1 MKKDRQST
9 MLECWRPPT
18 GAGDPVG
25 CMAATFT
32 FDPNFFEEECLTRFL
47 NIDSH
52 PDREGLAFLLERE
65 NLLGSVYAGIF
76 IDHRQ
81 AGVDH
86 SLRWDV
92 LPVRIPG
99 RYQHAKIAVLA
110 WVDYVRILVSSANL
124 TPAGYRNNQEV
135 VGFIDLYPQSSD
147 HQQLDTCC
155 LFLNQLIKYVPR
167 AGDEDPVLMRAKTFI
182 ESIQNNAKAWTPI
195 KSRKHSFNSYLIF
208 TLPNPQS
215 LEGEALSALNGGV
228 ALNGCLDTCIKFGA
242 APSSIRVVSPFFN
255 KETDDGNRDE
265 VTAQLC
271 KRMARGTNRTLTFCL
286 PRLDEDEGETPRL
299 AAPKSLYTTAIRQVN
314 KLNIE
319 TLPSVDQDKNFRPW
333 HAKMLRLENDNYAA
347 LLIGSSNYT
356 SPAMGLR
363 AINNAEANILYI
375 TLKKA
380 FARHIGQLY
389 QCWPETTRIENIDN
403 IEWTGIHYPLGEED
417 MGIGMPLPEGFVYAH
432 FRAGETPEIILG
444 FLKVKLP
451 LTWQIFGGTRY
462 ETKVLDAD
470 DFIRH
475 QCPAMIRIPWKGYEI
490 PGKLLVKWQD
500 KQAFLS
506 VNVENAHD
514 LPLAPEIESMTVHEL
529 ICILSAVDYSTAFR
543 AWARKHQGSMEEE
556 ALECAIPA
564 ELDPLK
570 RFRLE
575 ETFLHRTRTRARMLG
590 GIRKNLERPAWSE
603 KALRWRLEGIIGI
616 KSLAD
621 KLLAE
626 MEASSNRI
634 VETVLE
640 LADFFIMLSEVSYK
654 ESAGTITLTQ
664 FNSIYQP
671 FLRNLMVDARA
682 KVSGIQRGLPQDIR
696 SFWTRICDQRLQ

>member
-1 MKKDRQST
+1 MKKERQST

-25 CMAATFT
+25 CIAATFT
-32 FDPNFFEEECLTRFL
+32 FDPNFFEEECLSRFL

-65 NLLGSVYAGIF
+65 NLLGSLYAGVF

-110 WVDYVRILVSSANL
+110 WANYIRILVSSANL
-124 TPAGYRNNQEV
+124 TPAGYRNNQEI
-135 VGFIDLYPQSSD
+135 VGFIDLSPKFSD
-147 HQQLDTCC
+147 HQQLDACC
-155 LFLNQLIKYVPR
+155 LFLNELIKYVPC
-167 AGDEDPVLMRAKTFI
+167 AGDEDHVLIRAKIFI
-182 ESIQNNAKAWTPI
+182 KSIQNNAKTWIPT
-195 KSRKHSFNSYLIF
+195 KSRKHLFNSHLIF
-208 TLPNPQS
+208 TVPNPQS
-215 LEGEALSALNGGV
+215 LGQEAFSTLNGGV

-242 APSSIRVVSPFFN
+242 APSSIGVVSPFFN
-255 KETDDGNRDE
+255 QEKDDGKRDE

-271 KRMARGTNRTLTFCL
+271 KRMARGTGRTLTFCL
-286 PRLDEDEGETPRL
+286 PRLNDEETETYRL
-299 AAPKSLYTTAIRQVN
+299 AAPKSLYTTAIRQLN
-314 KLNIE
+314 TLNIE
-319 TLPSVDQDKNFRPW
+319 TLPSVDHDKNFRPW

-347 LLIGSSNYT
+347 LMIGSSNYT
-356 SPAMGLR
+356 SSAMGLK

-375 TLKKA
+375 IPQKA
-380 FARHIGQLY
+380 YARHIGQLY
-389 QCWPETTRIENIDN
+389 QCWPETTRIENIDE
-403 IEWTGIHYPLGEED
+403 IEWTGVRYPLGEED
-417 MGIGMPLPEGFVYAH
+417 LDFGVSLPEGFVYAH
-432 FRAGETPEIILG
+432 FRAGDTPEICLG
-444 FLKVKLP
+444 FFKEKLP
-451 LTWQIFGGTRY
+451 LTWQIFGGIRY
-462 ETKVLDAD
+462 EVKVLDAD
-470 DFIRH
+470 DFTLQ
-475 QCPAMIRIPWKGYEI
+475 QCPTMIRIPWRDYATT
-490 PGKLLVKWQD
+490 GKLLVKWQD

-514 LPLAPEIESMTVHEL
+514 LPLAPEIELMSIHEL
-529 ICILSAVDYSTAFR
+529 ICILSAFDYSMAFR
-543 AWARKHQGSMEEE
+543 AWARKHQGSLEEE

-616 KSLAD
+616 KSLAE
-621 KLLAE
+621 KLLTE
-626 MEASSNRI
+626 LETGSNRV
-634 VETVLE
+634 VEAVLE
-640 LADFFIMLSEVSYK
+640 LADFFIMLSEVSYQ
-654 ESAGTITLTQ
+654 ESAGAITPTQ
-664 FNSIYQP
+664 FHSIYQP
-671 FLRNLMVDARA
+671 FLRNLLDDAKA
-682 KVSGIQRGLPQDIR
+682 KVSGIQRELPQDIR
-696 SFWTRICDQRLQ
+696 SFWIRICDQCLQ